1 MGSEVQG
8 GLKPFM
14 ELRITGISHDANKD
28 ARLDFRMFLMF
39 YKVMK
44 LVGLLIFT
52 FFARTGWCYDY
63 LMM

>member
-1 MGSEVQG
+1 
-8 GLKPFM
+8 M